1 MNYYLA
7 LEMVGYS
14 SVSSFLSSL
23 GSHPTYGNCEDFSD
37 PFNSYTPDSNFDST
51 NTGYSIG
58 QWYPSPKSYSGTTY
72 ALYRIDG
79 YELDNFDIGT
89 LAARDYISSSL
100 WLYVND
106 SGASGDQIVYLN
118 KYVAPTLT
126 SISIK
131 IGGSYVSSS
140 TSIKVDEQKEIQ
152 IIGNYSNG
160 ETMNITTSAS
170 LTRSNTN
177 ISIV

>member
-1 MNYYLA
+1 
-7 LEMVGYS
+7 MVGYS

-23 GSHPTYGNCEDFSD
+23 GSKPTYGTCEDFSD
-37 PFNSYTPDSNFDST
+37 PFNNYSVDSQFHST
-51 NTGYSIG
+51 NTGYSTG
-58 QWYPSPKSYSGTTY
+58 QWYPSSRTYNGATY

-79 YELDNFDIGT
+79 NEFDSLDIGT
-89 LAARDYISSSL
+89 LAARDYNSSSL

-106 SGASGDQIVYLN
+106 SSLSGDQIVYLN

-140 TSIKVDEQKEIQ
+140 TSIKVGEQKEIQ

-160 ETMNITTSAS
+160 ETRNITTSAS
-170 LTRSNTN
+170 FTPSNSN

>member
-1 MNYYLA
+1 VN
-7 LEMVGYS
+7 S
-14 SVSSFLSSL
+14 S
-23 GSHPTYGNCEDFSD
+23 
-37 PFNSYTPDSNFDST
+37 
-51 NTGYSIG
+51 
-58 QWYPSPKSYSGTTY
+58 
-72 ALYRIDG
+72 
-79 YELDNFDIGT
+79 
-89 LAARDYISSSL
+89 
-100 WLYVND
+100 
-106 SGASGDQIVYLN
+106 ASGDYIIYLN

-160 ETMNITTSAS
+160 ETRNITTSAS
-170 LTRSNTN
+170 FTPSNTN